1 MRCCKSKYYLQKA
14 YVQKYIFS
22 GLCLQSKTKLRYFRR
37 INNYRLYEIVYH
49 FFYQLACYHFRMLR
63 IIPTE

>member
-14 YVQKYIFS
+14 HVQKYIFS

-37 INNYRLYEIVYH
+37 INNYRLYEKVYH
-49 FFYQLACYHFRMLR
+49 FFYHLACYQFLMLR

>member
-1 MRCCKSKYYLQKA
+1 MRCCKSKYYPQKA

-37 INNYRLYEIVYH
+37 INNCRLYEKVFH
-49 FFYQLACYHFRMLR
+49 FFYHLACYQFRMLR